1 MSKRRRK
8 HRKRPRTAPD
18 VTTPPRRPRLR
29 WIVGIALGLVIVIA
43 AAGVWRARQAPALD
57 PIPGGAPS
65 LLVTPASIDLGD
77 VRLDRWV
84 SAPVQVSNIGTGTLR
99 FDAPPWV
106 SVVAGC

>member
-8 HRKRPRTAPD
+8 HRTRARLAPASTPTA
-18 VTTPPRRPRLR
+18 RRRRFP
-29 WIVGIALGLVIVIA
+29 WIIGVAGALVIGMA
-43 AAGVWRARQAPALD
+43 AIGLWRGRAAPALD
-57 PIPGGAPS
+57 PIPGGTPS

-84 SAPVQVSNIGTGTLR
+84 SASVQVRNIGTGTLR